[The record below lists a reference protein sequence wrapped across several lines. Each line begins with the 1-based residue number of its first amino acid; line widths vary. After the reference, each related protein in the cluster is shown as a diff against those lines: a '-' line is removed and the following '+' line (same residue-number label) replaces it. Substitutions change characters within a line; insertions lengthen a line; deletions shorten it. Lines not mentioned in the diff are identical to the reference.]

1 MNNEETAIIPVG
13 NSLIQQVIDEKKA
26 LPLAVLT
33 SQDLRALNALE
44 RQYWERLQREGIT
57 LQWKVGMR
65 LAFEADVN
73 GCIQVGFGDYTASLN
88 KLNGLVVKRG
98 AEIVYDDREVTKERL
113 LPGEWLNEFM
123 NYLTIEGEKKRRQAE
138 IQNDNARIE
147 QIVRLSK

>member
-1 MNNEETAIIPVG
+1 MNEETAIIPVG
-13 NSLIQQVIDEKKA
+13 NSLIQQVIEEKKA
-26 LPLAVLT
+26 LPLAVLA
-33 SQDLRALNALE
+33 SQDLRTLTALE

-73 GCIQVGFGDYTASLN
+73 DCIQVGFGDYTANLN

-98 AEIVYDDREVTKERL
+98 AEIVYDDREITKERL
-113 LPGEWLNEFM
+113 LPSEWLNEFT
-123 NYLTIEGEKKRRQAE
+123 NYLTVETEKKRRQAE
-138 IQNDNARIE
+138 IQNENARID